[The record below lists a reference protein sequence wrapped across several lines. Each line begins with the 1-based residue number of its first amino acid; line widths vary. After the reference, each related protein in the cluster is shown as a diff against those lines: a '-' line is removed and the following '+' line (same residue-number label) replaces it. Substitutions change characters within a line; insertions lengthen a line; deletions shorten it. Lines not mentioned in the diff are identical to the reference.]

1 MAHHVEAQHD
11 GAARAAVSNMMIRV
25 HIEHAGRGPVKAR
38 TYMSDDMVACVL
50 EDGLTPIERTLA
62 TDGRS
67 ETVEHIR
74 HLLQEAMRRD
84 MVSGVEEI
92 SGRRVR
98 AFLSANQVDPNIAVE
113 TFLLEAPTRRD
124 GPVADEANAEPG
136 AGTASAR
143 EHQTDAPEVDKVGD
157 VGTGPRPEPSYRAFM
172 AVHLNDGE
180 LDGQGKGVRTLPS
193 PDPNPESRRAGEPSR
208 TSLDGV

>member
-1 MAHHVEAQHD
+1 MAHHAEAQHD

-38 TYMSDDMVACVL
+38 TYTSDDMIACVL

-62 TDGRS
+62 TDGRP

-113 TFLLEAPTRRD
+113 TFLLETPTPRD
-124 GPVADEANAEPG
+124 GEVGDQAKAESGPSP
-136 AGTASAR
+136 ASAT
-143 EHQTDAPEVDKVGD
+143 EDPTDAPAGGGSADER
-157 VGTGPRPEPSYRAFM
+157 TGPRPEPSYRASSQTREQER
-172 AVHLNDGE
+172 VISH
-180 LDGQGKGVRTLPS
+180 
-193 PDPNPESRRAGEPSR
+193 
-208 TSLDGV
+208 

>member
-1 MAHHVEAQHD
+1 MAHHAEAQHE

-25 HIEHAGRGPVKAR
+25 HIEHAGRGPVRAR

-67 ETVEHIR
+67 ETVEHVR

-113 TFLLEAPTRRD
+113 TFLLEPPTRPGD
-124 GPVADEANAEPG
+124 QVADEAKAKPG
-136 AGTASAR
+136 ASAASAT
-143 EHQTDAPEVDKVGD
+143 EHPTDAPAVSESDD
-157 VGTGPRPEPSYRAFM
+157 ERTGPRPEPSYRA
-172 AVHLNDGE
+172 GT
-180 LDGQGKGVRTLPS
+180 QKR
-193 PDPNPESRRAGEPSR
+193 
-208 TSLDGV
+208 